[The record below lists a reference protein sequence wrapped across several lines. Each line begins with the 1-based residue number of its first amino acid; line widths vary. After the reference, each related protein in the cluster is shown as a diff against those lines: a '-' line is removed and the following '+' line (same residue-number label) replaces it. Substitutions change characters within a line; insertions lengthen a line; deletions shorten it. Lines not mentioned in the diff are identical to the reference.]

1 MRETSI
7 KLIAEVA
14 AKEWQTFHVSFGL
27 HNFSCTCTMFH
38 LACIELHVFVQYYNM
53 LEQRFMYLY
62 SVSIGLDN
70 VSCICRIFHLA
81 CIMFHILA

>member
-1 MRETSI
+1 
-7 KLIAEVA
+7 
-14 AKEWQTFHVSFGL
+14 
-27 HNFSCTCTMFH
+27 MFH
-38 LACIELHVFVQYYNM
+38 LACIELHVFVQYYNK

-70 VSCICRIFHLA
+70 VSCICTIFHLV